1 MPHTAR
7 PMSGFSLEGAQPC
20 QKMMPSVQSLGWKQH
35 ISRNCRQTSHE
46 ATVLEGWGDTL
57 SYIPFIGIQRANA
70 PFSIAAGNL
79 WWEERI
85 KHQLNADSTTFLII
99 YWGWTHIF
107 FFLNCECFYV
117 QPRIQ
122 RNFTAT
128 SQLAGPIFP
137 SIHRTAVRYSCK
149 VTTVKILRYSQKSWD
164 AALCCSDFI
173 VKSHMPSLC
182 LQSATVFFFKH
193 QGKRMPA
200 LATQVCH
207 VLNIKL
213 TDRTRDWDSA
223 LLELQDS
230 P

>member
-1 MPHTAR
+1 MGNVPCHTQ
-7 PMSGFSLEGAQPC
+7 PDPC
-20 QKMMPSVQSLGWKQH
+20 QDSALRVLSPARRWCLLSSHWDGSNTFPETADRPPMGHCPGGMRRYTELHSLHRDPESKCTIQYCSRQPLMGGEDKTSVKCWQHHIPHHLLG
-35 ISRNCRQTSHE
+35 
-46 ATVLEGWGDTL
+46 LDT
-57 SYIPFIGIQRANA
+57 
-70 PFSIAAGNL
+70 
-79 WWEERI
+79 
-85 KHQLNADSTTFLII
+85 H
-99 YWGWTHIF
+99 F

-122 RNFTAT
+122 RSFTAT

-182 LQSATVFFFKH
+182 LQSATVF
-193 QGKRMPA
+193 
-200 LATQVCH
+200 L
-207 VLNIKL
+207 LN
-213 TDRTRDWDSA
+213 TRA
-223 LLELQDS
+223 RECQ